1 MMRSVCVY
9 CGASAGVR
17 PAYAQAA
24 AMLGQ
29 RLAERNIRLIY
40 GGGKVGLMG
49 VVADAVL
56 AHGGQVIGVIPEALL
71 KKEVGHHGLTELHV
85 VANMHQRKQMMA
97 DQSDAFI
104 AMPGGIGTCEELF
117 EVFTWLQIGY
127 HAKPIGLLNVEHY
140 YDPLLGFL
148 QHMVS
153 ENFLQRAQLE
163 QLQIAAEPAALL
175 DCLADFKPTH
185 VDRWTQQRDQV

>member
-24 AMLGQ
+24 AMLGR
-29 RLAERNIRLIY
+29 RLAERNIRLVY

-148 QHMVS
+148 QHMVG

-163 QLQIAAEPAALL
+163 QLQIAAEPVALL
-175 DCLADFKPTH
+175 DCLAHFKPTH

>member
-9 CGASAGVR
+9 CGASTGVR

-24 AMLGQ
+24 ALLGR
-29 RLAERNIRLIY
+29 RLAERGIRLIY

-56 AHGGQVIGVIPEALL
+56 EHGGQAIGVIPEALL

-97 DQSDAFI
+97 DQADAFI

-148 QHMVS
+148 QHMVT
-153 ENFLQRAQLE
+153 ENFLQRAQLD
-163 QLQIAAEPAALL
+163 QLQIADEPATLL
-175 DCLADFKPTH
+175 DRLASFKPAQ
-185 VDRWTQQRDQV
+185 VDRWSQQRDQV